1 MSDLV
6 GAEFRFLPNQE
17 EIVLGILEKR
27 RWHRRYWIAVATFLP
42 GAGALGVLLRDLADS
57 NVVAAI
63 PAFGW
68 IATIVYAQLRTN
80 LLPCPR
86 CGGPFQTIGSYQR
99 PWDPRCWN
107 CDLSLNP
114 PPK

>member
-1 MSDLV
+1 VSDLV

-27 RWHRRYWIAVATFLP
+27 RWHRRY
-42 GAGALGVLLRDLADS
+42 
-57 NVVAAI
+57 
-63 PAFGW
+63 
-68 IATIVYAQLRTN
+68 AQLRTN

-86 CGGPFQTIGSYQR
+86 CGGPFQTVGSYQR
-99 PWDPRCWN
+99 PWDPRCWS